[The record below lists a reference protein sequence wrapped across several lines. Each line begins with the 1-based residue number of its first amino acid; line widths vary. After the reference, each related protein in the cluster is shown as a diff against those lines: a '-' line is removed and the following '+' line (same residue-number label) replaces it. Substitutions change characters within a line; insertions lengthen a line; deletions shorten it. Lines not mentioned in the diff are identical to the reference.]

1 MLNLQ
6 DSDIAIAEF
15 PAQQP
20 GGAKPVAELIPY
32 EPSALADADIF
43 LTAFDHSSNATY
55 IIVNPAN
62 GSLPW
67 LAIWPGHGSDVH
79 VVPNLDKQLNQLVSI
94 DFIHGLGLI
103 ATNNTHILKID
114 PENGSFETVMPISDR
129 ELQNGAHATTD
140 GAHLYLHVHDSDQYY
155 IATYNFSTSPASV
168 SLSLPNSINN
178 NQFYA
183 MHWSY
188 KYNCIVAMR
197 SSSSIAAGMEVGN
210 QSSVDAAQFQKVV
223 EVLGLPH
230 YSDCGRPKDNAHTF
244 VTGDYWY
251 AALDCSDDQ
260 NGQTYGLTFIE
271 MTSKNPKVI
280 NEQIFG
286 PMYEHSPLHWPLAP
300 PRKNSYYVAGTLLSD
315 LQPPEIHLLAL

>member
-1 MLNLQ
+1 VGLHVLFQ
-6 DSDIAIAEF
+6 DSDIAIAAF
-15 PAQQP
+15 NAQQP
-20 GGAKPVAELIPY
+20 GGAKPVAEVVAY
-32 EPSALADADIF
+32 EPSPLLDSDKF

-55 IIVNPAN
+55 IIISPSN
-62 GSLPW
+62 GSQPW
-67 LAIWPGHGSDVH
+67 LAIWPGSGSAVH
-79 VVPNLDKQLNQLVSI
+79 VVPNLDKQLAQLSTLNI
-94 DFIHGLGLI
+94 IQGFGLI
-103 ATNNTHILKID
+103 ATNDTHVLRINPD
-114 PENGSFETVMPISDR
+114 NGSFESVMPLSDH

-140 GAHLYLHVHDSDQYY
+140 GEHLYVHLHDSDQYY
-155 IATYNFSTSPASV
+155 IATYNFSTSPASM

-183 MHWSY
+183 MHWSH

-223 EVLGLPH
+223 EILGLPH

-251 AALDCSDDQ
+251 AALDCTGDEGGRQS
-260 NGQTYGLTFIE
+260 YGLTYIE

-280 NEQIFG
+280 FEQIFG
-286 PMYEHSPLHWPLAP
+286 PMYEHTHRNCFLLVP
-300 PRKNSYYVAGTLLSD
+300 PRQN
-315 LQPPEIHLLAL
+315 